1 MAWNRWAA
9 LCMSKRACFASPERS
24 IGWIW
29 TKLGLYKTKHLS
41 GAVQTLQD
49 AGKIRGGFNLGDQVG
64 LDGCSGGCLWR
75 AAPEEQEQPESS
87 QEAQSS
93 SGAPQERSNQ
103 ARRAQEQP
111 EA

>member
-1 MAWNRWAA
+1 MLVLLLLRDLSVGFGRN
-9 LCMSKRACFASPERS
+9 LVC
-24 IGWIW
+24 
-29 TKLGLYKTKHLS
+29 TKTKHLS

-75 AAPEEQEQPESS
+75 AAPEEKEQPESS
-87 QEAQSS
+87 QEAQSR